1 MTASW
6 ARGWAVSRC
15 GTTGGAVPPPCSC
28 TAAGTTWRRGSRSS
42 RGCGTACGWW
52 PWTCGGTAG
61 RCWSPRTPSSTGGTS
76 ARSWPGSGLR
86 RPVLVGHS
94 LGGYAATA
102 FAASGGACAA
112 VVAVDGFVPDP
123 RERVEQETALRDQ
136 AEWERSLWE
145 AFRYGWR
152 ASEAE
157 LAEHLRSRPD
167 PLGLYQGVDPA
178 AVTALLRRSFVP
190 DGAGGWLRR
199 PTMDEIRRLSRAP
212 EGEIY
217 PSVEVYDRVT
227 VPMLLVMASQG
238 FYWTRYEQMARVAA
252 AGGNRRLVTVEGG
265 HNLVMQQ
272 PERLAEVVVDFV
284 SSLPALVS
292 ED

>member
-1 MTASW
+1 MGTRVGGFAVRDHGGSGPTALLLHGSGHNLEAW
-6 ARGWAVSRC
+6 EPFVARVRDRLRLVAVDLRGHGRTMLESSDAEQYWRDI
-15 GTTGGAVPPPCSC
+15 GPLV
-28 TAAGTTWRRGSRSS
+28 AGL
-42 RGCGTACGWW
+42 
-52 PWTCGGTAG
+52 
-61 RCWSPRTPSSTGGTS
+61 
-76 ARSWPGSGLR
+76 GLR